1 MSRMMSLVRVA
12 PFLFLCLALPGWA
25 EAQTARYYGAA
36 FGAIVDDGE
45 SEPVLAANV
54 GAGGGDATD
63 PDALCDVSQTECFD
77 VSAAGAG
84 DLEALIAFSAVR
96 TTGGAFTD
104 AASGT
109 PNPGFPRVESSAS
122 VVFVGVPDAIE
133 IVIGESRAIADT
145 ETGELSG
152 QITGI
157 VVRLGGPGGVEIP
170 IPAGDT
176 FEMPGFGT
184 LLAGRQTVTEDD
196 GLKIITVDGAL
207 LESPELGT
215 VVLGRSV
222 AGLEL
227 ATTSG
232 GSFGGGGGCAVSPRG
247 NAADGWLILAALGL
261 LIGMNRRSHRQH

>member
-1 MSRMMSLVRVA
+1 MSRMMSVVRVA
-12 PFLFLCLALPGWA
+12 PFLFLFCALPGWA

-36 FGAIVDDGE
+36 FGAIIEDGE
-45 SEPVLAANV
+45 SEPVIAANV
-54 GAGGGDATD
+54 GAGGGGAED

-84 DLEALIAFSAVR
+84 DLEALIALSAVR
-96 TTGGAFTD
+96 TVGGAFTD
-104 AASGT
+104 AASET

-122 VVFVGVPDAIE
+122 VVFVGIPDAVE
-133 IVIGESRAIADT
+133 IVVGESRAIADA
-145 ETGELSG
+145 ETGELSAE
-152 QITGI
+152 ITGI
-157 VVRLGGPGGVEIP
+157 VVRLGGPEGVEIP

-176 FEMPGFGT
+176 FEIPGFGT
-184 LLAGRQTVTEDD
+184 LLAGRQMVTEDD

-207 LESPELGT
+207 LDSPELGQ

-232 GSFGGGGGCAVSPRG
+232 GSFGGGGGCAAAPNKR
-247 NAADGWLILAALGL
+247 AADGFLILGALVL
-261 LIGMNRRSHRQH
+261 LVGMRRRSHRQH